1 MFSCSVVPPSYLG
14 LSFLPGGFRFV
25 VLLTNITA
33 CLPLTLSV
41 SLTLCVPTVHYS
53 RIMTF
58 RAFLE
63 EADSTGKL
71 KTAFLSFFL
80 FVFFNPLSTHDL
92 YLHGQLVQTWQAKC
106 DKEDSNQTQRCTIE
120 HFFSFFCVTLSMVL
134 CCGFF
139 LVTNVF
145 VVIRFWTEATEVEKE
160 VLTVSS

>member
-41 SLTLCVPTVHYS
+41 SLTLCVSTVHYS

-80 FVFFNPLSTHDL
+80 FFL
-92 YLHGQLVQTWQAKC
+92 
-106 DKEDSNQTQRCTIE
+106 
-120 HFFSFFCVTLSMVL
+120 TLSLHMT
-134 CCGFF
+134 FIYMA
-139 LVTNVF
+139 N
-145 VVIRFWTEATEVEKE
+145 
-160 VLTVSS
+160 